1 MKRDNDLKNKRC
13 VVSGKFAEMFPC
25 LEIPVFQ
32 GGMGVG
38 VSLGRLAGAVAAE
51 GGAGTISTAQ
61 IGFAE
66 PDFAGN
72 PMRANLRAIGKEIA
86 RAKEIAGGRGMV
98 GVNIMTVTKNY
109 GEYVREAVRQGADFI
124 VSGAGLPMD
133 LPFFTKGS
141 AVKKIPIVSS
151 LKAASVIC
159 RRWLKKENELP
170 DAVIIEG
177 PLAGGHLGFTQE
189 EAERAQETVNF
200 SRLQEE
206 EGFSGSQRTEE
217 FSGLQAGEG
226 FSGSQGTKE
235 FSGLREEESFFK
247 LQRAEDFSRLR
258 ENRKLPGEEEE
269 TSGNCSVR
277 SGRNGT
283 LGWYEEEVRR
293 IIRFVREF
301 GKQHGKYI
309 PVITA
314 GGFRTHADL
323 IHQKELGADGIQAAT
338 RFVVTEEC
346 DAARQFKEAYVK
358 CRKEDIAIIKS
369 PVGMPGRAIRNAF
382 IRQVQKHRISPAH
395 CYQCLSVCSPA
406 KTPYCITQALINAV
420 TGDTENGLIFCGAN
434 AWREDRITTVREVLK
449 EYVGDE
455 MLTENCVVLDFK

>member
-1 MKRDNDLKNKRC
+1 MKVDNDLRNKRC
-13 VVSGKFAEMFPC
+13 AVSGRFAEIFPC

-61 IGFAE
+61 IGFSE

-86 RAKEIAGGRGMV
+86 RAKEIAGGRGMI

-189 EAERAQETVNF
+189 EAERAQEAVNF
-200 SRLQEE
+200 SRLQEREGFSEPQETEELSGLREEEKFSRLQGIEEFFRLQEE
-206 EGFSGSQRTEE
+206 EGFSEPQ
-217 FSGLQAGEG
+217 
-226 FSGSQGTKE
+226 
-235 FSGLREEESFFK
+235 
-247 LQRAEDFSRLR
+247 
-258 ENRKLPGEEEE
+258 ENREFPGEEI
-269 TSGNCSVR
+269 SGNCSGR
-277 SGRNGT
+277 SDEGGT
-283 LGWYEEEVRR
+283 LSWYEEEVRR
-293 IIRFVREF
+293 IIHFVREF
-301 GKQHGKYI
+301 GEQHGKYI

-323 IHQKELGADGIQAAT
+323 LRQQKLGADGIQAAT

-346 DAARQFKEAYVK
+346 DAARQFKEAYIK
-358 CRKEDIAIIKS
+358 CGKEDIMIIKS

-382 IRQVQKHRISPAH
+382 IRKVQEHRIPPKH

-420 TGDTENGLIFCGAN
+420 TGDTENGLVFCGAN
-434 AWREDRITTVREVLK
+434 AWKEDRITTVREVI
-449 EYVGDE
+449 ENYVGAQSR
-455 MLTENCVVLDFK
+455 